1 MTTPLSGIKVI
12 EIGTLIAAPFAAR
25 LMAEFGAEVIKI
37 ESLGQ
42 GDPLRKWRKLHEGT
56 SLWWYL
62 QSRNKKSL
70 ALNLKSSEG
79 LGLIKQLL
87 GDADVLIENLRPGG
101 LEKLGLGWDVLH
113 SLNPKLTLVRI
124 SGYGQTGPYR
134 DRPGFGAIGEAMGG
148 IRYTTGNPDSPPARV
163 GVSLGDS
170 LASLHGV
177 IGALMSLL
185 RVKTGQG
192 DGQVVDVSLA
202 ESVFNVMESLV
213 PEYDMLGHV
222 RERSGG
228 ALPGIAPSNTY
239 LTADGAYVV
248 IAGNSDPIYKRL
260 MTAIGRSDL
269 AEAAEFAHNDGRAA
283 KSAVLDA
290 AITHW
295 TSSLPIEQVLSALE
309 AAEVPAGRI
318 YSVADIV
325 SDPHYQA
332 RDMLL
337 NAQLPGGVSV
347 KMPGIVPKLSE
358 TPGAVN
364 WQGPALG
371 QHTDDIL
378 SGLGLAD
385 ADIQRLKIRG
395 WCNDP
400 GLFRA
405 IDRAGSLAARWPAN
419 RTDLGRDG
427 RQDRADRPTLSRR
440 VFTDRGG
447 LVRLAQ
453 GHPGA
458 A

>member
-1 MTTPLSGIKVI
+1 MTAPLSGIKVI

-37 ESLGQ
+37 EAMGQ

-70 ALNLKSSEG
+70 ALDLKSPEG
-79 LGLIKQLL
+79 LDLIKQLL

-113 SLNPKLTLVRI
+113 GLNPKLTLVRI

-192 DGQVVDVSLA
+192 DGQIVDVSLA
-202 ESVFNVMESLV
+202 ESVFNLMESLV

-260 MTAIGRSDL
+260 MTTIGRADL
-269 AEAAEFAHNDGRAA
+269 AEAPEFAHNDGRAA
-283 KSAVLDA
+283 KSGLLDA

-295 TSSLPIEQVLSALE
+295 TSSLPIDQVLSALE

-337 NAQLPGGVSV
+337 TAELPGGVSV

-358 TPGAVN
+358 TPGGVN
-364 WQGPALG
+364 WQGPTLG
-371 QHTDDIL
+371 QHTDEIL
-378 SGLGLAD
+378 GSLGLAG
-385 ADIQRLKIRG
+385 ADIQRLKRSG
-395 WCNDP
+395 VV
-400 GLFRA
+400 
-405 IDRAGSLAARWPAN
+405 
-419 RTDLGRDG
+419 
-427 RQDRADRPTLSRR
+427 Q
-440 VFTDRGG
+440 
-447 LVRLAQ
+447 
-453 GHPGA
+453 
-458 A
+458 

>member
-1 MTTPLSGIKVI
+1 MTAPLSAIKVI

-25 LMAEFGAEVIKI
+25 MLAEFGAEVIKI
-37 ESLGQ
+37 EAMGQ

-70 ALNLKSSEG
+70 ALNLKSAEG
-79 LGLIKQLL
+79 IELVKQLATS
-87 GDADVLIENLRPGG
+87 ADVLIENLRPGA

-113 SLNPKLTLVRI
+113 ALNPNLTLVRI

-148 IRYTTGNPDSPPARV
+148 IRYTTGTPGSPPARV

-170 LASLHGV
+170 LASLHAV

-192 DGQVVDVSLA
+192 GGQIVDVSLA

-239 LTADGAYVV
+239 LTGDGAYVV
-248 IAGNSDPIYKRL
+248 IAGNSDPIYRRL
-260 MTAIGRSDL
+260 MHTIGRVDL
-269 AEAAEFAHNDGRAA
+269 AEAPEFAHNDGRAA
-283 KSAVLDA
+283 KSNLLDA

-295 TSSLPIEQVLSALE
+295 TSSLPIDDVLAALE

-325 SDPHYQA
+325 ADPHYQA

-337 NAQLPGGVSV
+337 NAELPGGATV

-358 TPGAVN
+358 TPGGVN
-364 WQGPALG
+364 WSGPGLG
-371 QHTDDIL
+371 QHTDGIL
-378 SGLGLAD
+378 AQLGLTP
-385 ADIQRLKIRG
+385 ADIERLKVEG
-395 WCNDP
+395 VV
-400 GLFRA
+400 
-405 IDRAGSLAARWPAN
+405 
-419 RTDLGRDG
+419 
-427 RQDRADRPTLSRR
+427 Q
-440 VFTDRGG
+440 
-447 LVRLAQ
+447 
-453 GHPGA
+453 
-458 A
+458 

>member
-1 MTTPLSGIKVI
+1 MTGPLSGIRVI

-37 ESLGQ
+37 ESMGQ

-70 ALNLKSSEG
+70 ALNLKSPEG
-79 LGLIKQLL
+79 IAIVKQL
-87 GDADVLIENLRPGG
+87 AESTDVLIENLRPGA

-113 SLNPKLTLVRI
+113 ALNPKLTLVRI

-148 IRYTTGNPDSPPARV
+148 IRYTTGTPGSPPARV

-170 LASLHGV
+170 LASMHAV
-177 IGALMSLL
+177 MGALMSLL

-192 DGQVVDVSLA
+192 DGQIVDVSLA

-239 LTADGAYVV
+239 PTADGAYVV
-248 IAGNSDPIYKRL
+248 IAGNSDPIFKRL
-260 MTAIGRSDL
+260 MQVIGRPDL
-269 AEAAEFAHNDGRAA
+269 AENPEFEHNDGRALQSA
-283 KSAVLDA
+283 LLDEAISVWTASQPIDAVL
-290 AITHW
+290 
-295 TSSLPIEQVLSALE
+295 QALE
-309 AAEVPAGRI
+309 TAEVPAGRI

-325 SDPHYQA
+325 ADPHYQA
-332 RDMLL
+332 RGMILD
-337 NAQLPGGVSV
+337 AELPGGAAV

-358 TPGAVN
+358 TPGSVN
-364 WQGPALG
+364 WQGPSLG
-371 QHTDDIL
+371 QHTASVLSELGMTELDI
-378 SGLGLAD
+378 A
-385 ADIQRLKIRG
+385 RL
-395 WCNDP
+395 
-400 GLFRA
+400 
-405 IDRAGSLAARWPAN
+405 
-419 RTDLGRDG
+419 RTDGVV
-427 RQDRADRPTLSRR
+427 Q
-440 VFTDRGG
+440 
-447 LVRLAQ
+447 
-453 GHPGA
+453 
-458 A
+458 

>member
-1 MTTPLSGIKVI
+1 MTAPLSGIRVI

-37 ESLGQ
+37 ESMGQ

-70 ALNLKSSEG
+70 ALNLKSPEG
-79 LGLIKQLL
+79 IAIVKQL
-87 GDADVLIENLRPGG
+87 AESTDVLIENLRPGA

-113 SLNPKLTLVRI
+113 ALNPKLTLVRI

-148 IRYTTGNPDSPPARV
+148 IRYTTGTPGSPPARV

-170 LASLHGV
+170 LASMHAV
-177 IGALMSLL
+177 MGALMSLL

-192 DGQVVDVSLA
+192 DGQIVDVSLV

-213 PEYDMLGHV
+213 PEYAMQGHI

-239 LTADGAYVV
+239 PTADGAYVV

-260 MTAIGRSDL
+260 MQVIGRPDL
-269 AEAAEFAHNDGRAA
+269 GETPELAHNDGRALQ
-283 KSAVLDA
+283 SAMLDEAISVWTLSQPIDTVL
-290 AITHW
+290 
-295 TSSLPIEQVLSALE
+295 QALE
-309 AAEVPAGRI
+309 TAEVPAGRI

-325 SDPHYQA
+325 ADPHYQA
-332 RDMLL
+332 REMILD
-337 NAQLPGGVSV
+337 AELPGGAAV

-358 TPGAVN
+358 TPGSIN
-364 WQGPALG
+364 WQGPSLG
-371 QHTDDIL
+371 QHTASVLSELGMTEQDI
-378 SGLGLAD
+378 A
-385 ADIQRLKIRG
+385 RLKSEG
-395 WCNDP
+395 VV
-400 GLFRA
+400 
-405 IDRAGSLAARWPAN
+405 
-419 RTDLGRDG
+419 
-427 RQDRADRPTLSRR
+427 Q
-440 VFTDRGG
+440 
-447 LVRLAQ
+447 
-453 GHPGA
+453 
-458 A
+458 

>member
-113 SLNPKLTLVRI
+113 ALNPKLTLVRI

-260 MTAIGRSDL
+260 MTAIGRADL

-283 KSAVLDA
+283 KSGVLDA

-385 ADIQRLKIRG
+385 ADIQRLKNTG
-395 WCNDP
+395 VV
-400 GLFRA
+400 
-405 IDRAGSLAARWPAN
+405 
-419 RTDLGRDG
+419 
-427 RQDRADRPTLSRR
+427 Q
-440 VFTDRGG
+440 
-447 LVRLAQ
+447 
-453 GHPGA
+453 
-458 A
+458 

>member
-1 MTTPLSGIKVI
+1 MTAPLSGIKVI

-37 ESLGQ
+37 EALGQ

-70 ALNLKSSEG
+70 ALDLKSAEG
-79 LGLIKQLL
+79 LGVIKQLL

-113 SLNPKLTLVRI
+113 ALNPKLTLVRI

-170 LASLHGV
+170 LASLHAV
-177 IGALMSLL
+177 IGALMALL

-192 DGQVVDVSLA
+192 DGQIVDVSLA
-202 ESVFNVMESLV
+202 ESVFNLMESLV

-260 MTAIGRSDL
+260 MTTIGRADL
-269 AEAAEFAHNDGRAA
+269 AEAPEFAHNDGRAA
-283 KSAVLDA
+283 KSGVLDA

-295 TSSLPIEQVLSALE
+295 TSSRPIEQVLSALE

-337 NAQLPGGVSV
+337 KAELPGGVSV

-358 TPGAVN
+358 TPGAIN
-364 WQGPALG
+364 WQGPTLG

-378 SGLGLAD
+378 GSLGMTV
-385 ADIQRLKIRG
+385 ADIQRLKTSG
-395 WCNDP
+395 VV
-400 GLFRA
+400 
-405 IDRAGSLAARWPAN
+405 
-419 RTDLGRDG
+419 
-427 RQDRADRPTLSRR
+427 Q
-440 VFTDRGG
+440 
-447 LVRLAQ
+447 
-453 GHPGA
+453 
-458 A
+458 

>member
-1 MTTPLSGIKVI
+1 MTAPLSGIRVI

-25 LMAEFGAEVIKI
+25 LLGEFGAEVIKI
-37 ESLGQ
+37 ESMGQ

-70 ALNLKSSEG
+70 ALNLKSAEG
-79 LGLIKQLL
+79 IAIVKQL
-87 GDADVLIENLRPGG
+87 AESTDVLIENLRPGA

-113 SLNPKLTLVRI
+113 AINPKLTLVRI

-148 IRYTTGNPDSPPARV
+148 IRYTTGSPGSPPARV

-170 LASLHGV
+170 LASMHAV
-177 IGALMSLL
+177 MGALMSLL

-192 DGQVVDVSLA
+192 DGQIVDVSLA

-239 LTADGAYVV
+239 PTADGAYVV
-248 IAGNSDPIYKRL
+248 IAGNSDPIFKRL
-260 MTAIGRSDL
+260 MQVIGRNDL
-269 AEAAEFAHNDGRAA
+269 GDNPEFAHNDGRARQSDLLDQA
-283 KSAVLDA
+283 ISEWSA
-290 AITHW
+290 
-295 TSSLPIEQVLSALE
+295 SLPIEAVLAALE
-309 AAEVPAGRI
+309 QAEVPAGRI

-325 SDPHYQA
+325 ADPHYQA

-337 NAQLPGGVSV
+337 DATLPGGAAV

-358 TPGAVN
+358 TPGAIN
-364 WQGPALG
+364 WQGPSLG
-371 QHTDDIL
+371 QHTDSVL
-378 SGLGLAD
+378 NGLGLTES
-385 ADIQRLKIRG
+385 DIERLKREG
-395 WCNDP
+395 VV
-400 GLFRA
+400 
-405 IDRAGSLAARWPAN
+405 
-419 RTDLGRDG
+419 
-427 RQDRADRPTLSRR
+427 Q
-440 VFTDRGG
+440 
-447 LVRLAQ
+447 
-453 GHPGA
+453 
-458 A
+458 